1 MKGLINFPNRD
12 VKIEYYKFLDIKDVK
27 FEELKDIRD
36 VKIDTTKPVLER
48 VISFLIQMDGN
59 PYIFKVGDTPV
70 KVCFDE
76 DEPSLQECLVN
87 MINRHKT
94 NYLF

>member
-1 MKGLINFPNRD
+1 MLNPESI
-12 VKIEYYKFLDIKDVK
+12 IYKFIHIKDVK

-76 DEPSLQECLVN
+76 DGPSLQECLVN